1 MVSFSLKEV
10 LEATGGRLLQGGEI
24 RFEGV
29 STDSRKI
36 RGGELFFALRGERR
50 DGHDF
55 VPEAIRKGAS
65 GAVIHK
71 ETPGVPLGRPLILV
85 RDTLF
90 ALGELARWW
99 RKKCSFTLVAITG
112 SVGKTTTKEMLAG
125 ILASEKRVGK
135 SPGNYNNLIGVPL
148 SLLQM
153 DDRVQVAVLELGM
166 NRSGEI
172 KRLSEISQP
181 QIGVITGIGPVHL
194 EGLGDVE
201 AVKEAKGELLS
212 SIEDGFFV
220 YNADDPRTR
229 ELASRFRGRKVSF
242 GLSPFAEYRAS
253 EIDLHEGLRFNLYT
267 PRGRLSLKLRLLG
280 EHFVWSALAAS
291 ACADLLGIGLDG
303 IRRGLEGFR
312 PLPMRMELRT
322 IRGVNVINDAYNA
335 NPASMEAALK
345 ALSSRKGRKFALL
358 GDMAELGSETERLHR
373 ELGEF
378 CAHLPLEGLFLL
390 GEQARTVAEGARK
403 RGMEE
408 RKIVV
413 ARDHREIA
421 HALAQ
426 RVREGDWLLVK
437 GSRIM
442 ATERVIEI
450 WEEIS
455 GGEGA

>member
-1 MVSFSLKEV
+1 
-10 LEATGGRLLQGGEI
+10 
-24 RFEGV
+24 
-29 STDSRKI
+29 
-36 RGGELFFALRGERR
+36 
-50 DGHDF
+50 
-55 VPEAIRKGAS
+55 
-65 GAVIHK
+65 
-71 ETPGVPLGRPLILV
+71 
-85 RDTLF
+85 
-90 ALGELARWW
+90 
-99 RKKCSFTLVAITG
+99 
-112 SVGKTTTKEMLAG
+112 
-125 ILASEKRVGK
+125 
-135 SPGNYNNLIGVPL
+135 
-148 SLLQM
+148 
-153 DDRVQVAVLELGM
+153 
-166 NRSGEI
+166 
-172 KRLSEISQP
+172 
-181 QIGVITGIGPVHL
+181 
-194 EGLGDVE
+194 
-201 AVKEAKGELLS
+201 
-212 SIEDGFFV
+212 
-220 YNADDPRTR
+220 
-229 ELASRFRGRKVSF
+229 
-242 GLSPFAEYRAS
+242 
-253 EIDLHEGLRFNLYT
+253 
-267 PRGRLSLKLRLLG
+267 
-280 EHFVWSALAAS
+280 
-291 ACADLLGIGLDG
+291 G

-413 ARDHREIA
+413 ARDHGEIA